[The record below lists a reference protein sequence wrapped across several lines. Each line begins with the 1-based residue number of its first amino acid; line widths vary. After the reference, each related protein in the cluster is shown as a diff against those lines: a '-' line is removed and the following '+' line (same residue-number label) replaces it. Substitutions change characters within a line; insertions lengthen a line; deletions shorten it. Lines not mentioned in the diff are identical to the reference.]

1 MGFDRSAD
9 DPVGL
14 PAYRYGSRKR
24 NHAMAQTPQK
34 RFTVN
39 AAFFQEIKED
49 HQQLH
54 DIMDQLRRL
63 VDNKPALGNH
73 VADLAN
79 LTEALRDQLAF
90 HFALEE
96 AYGYFEDAIGMA
108 PWIHEKAGALR
119 DQHGELFTQAQDLA
133 ELAADYLQRG
143 DDDPAE
149 VGERFVEFDR
159 AFSEHESAEV
169 ALILN
174 AMTQDVGAAD

>member
-1 MGFDRSAD
+1 
-9 DPVGL
+9 
-14 PAYRYGSRKR
+14 
-24 NHAMAQTPQK
+24 MAQAPKK

-49 HQQLH
+49 HQQLNE
-54 DIMDQLRRL
+54 ILDQLRRL
-63 VDNKPALGNH
+63 VENKPALGNH
-73 VADLAN
+73 VADLAKM
-79 LTEALRDQLAF
+79 TEDLRDQLAF

-108 PWIHEKAGALR
+108 PWIHDKAGALR
-119 DQHGELFTQAQDLA
+119 DQHVELYTMARDLA

-143 DDDPAE
+143 DDDPTEVAE
-149 VGERFVEFDR
+149 GFEKFDR
-159 AFSEHESAEV
+159 ALSEHESAEV